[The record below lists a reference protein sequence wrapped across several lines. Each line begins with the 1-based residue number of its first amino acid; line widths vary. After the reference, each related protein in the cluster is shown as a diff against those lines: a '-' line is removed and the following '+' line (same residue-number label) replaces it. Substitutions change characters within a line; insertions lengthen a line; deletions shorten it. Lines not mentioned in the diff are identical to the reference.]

1 MTDRVRQVCQVAA
14 RSLLAAGTVLF
25 LLALPAAAI
34 GPGSLGPGSGPV
46 VMVLH
51 ATGVVDGAMA
61 GYIAGGVASAGDQ
74 GLTAVVVK
82 LDTPG
87 GSLDAMNQI
96 TTALLESKV
105 PVIVWVAPA
114 GGKAA
119 SAGTFITLAG
129 NLAFMASGTSIGAA
143 SPVDSSGGDI
153 TGTEGLKVRN
163 YAISAITAIAEARG
177 RPVNWAVDAV
187 ANARA
192 SSAEEA
198 VSLKV
203 VDGIADTL
211 ADVLAAA
218 DGRTVTVAGGATLT
232 LALQGAQ
239 PAVIQEAPMN
249 PALSLFHL
257 LSDPNIAFVLFVIGL
272 GGLLLEFINPSIV
285 AGITGSICLVLAFI
299 GFGSLPLNVGGLVL
313 VAIGLV
319 LFVLETQITSH
330 GLLTLG
336 GIVAFVLGAGAVY
349 TRPMDA
355 TSPLV
360 QVAWPVTAVVALTM
374 AALMAGVAW
383 VAVRVRTMPAPTG
396 GVSAHMVPGVAG
408 VVEAP
413 INPLGTVLLAS
424 EAWSARSADGSPL
437 ARGCR
442 VRLVHLDGLTA
453 VVTPETADLAG
464 PPLGEES

>member
-1 MTDRVRQVCQVAA
+1 MTNRVRQACRVAA

-34 GPGSLGPGSGPV
+34 GPATGPV

-61 GYIAGGVASAGDQ
+61 GYIAGGVAAAGD
-74 GLTAVVVK
+74 GAAAAVVIQ

-87 GSLDAMNQI
+87 GSLDAMSQI
-96 TTALLESKV
+96 TTALLEAKV

-143 SPVDSSGGDI
+143 SPVNSSGGDI

-163 YAISAITAIAEARG
+163 YAISAITAIAQARG
-177 RPVNWAVDAV
+177 RNVAWAVDAV

-192 SSAEEA
+192 SSATEA
-198 VSLKV
+198 VAEHV

-211 ADVLAAA
+211 DAVLTAAS
-218 DGRTVTVAGGATLT
+218 GRTVTVAGGATAT
-232 LALQGAQ
+232 LAVSLHGPL
-239 PAVIQEAPMN
+239 PAVVQEAPMN

-272 GGLLLEFINPSIV
+272 GGLLLEFINPSLV
-285 AGITGSICLVLAFI
+285 AGITGAISLVLAFI

-319 LFVLETQITSH
+319 LFALETQITSH

-336 GIVAFVLGAGAVY
+336 GLVAFVLGAGAVY
-349 TRPMDA
+349 TRPLDPTA
-355 TSPLV
+355 PFV
-360 QVAWPVTAVVALTM
+360 QVAWPVTAVVALAM
-374 AALMAGVAW
+374 AALMAGFAW
-383 VAVRVRTMPAPTG
+383 IAVRTRSMAAPK
-396 GVSAHMVPGVAG
+396 VSVAAHMVPGAAG

-424 EAWSARSADGSPL
+424 EAWSARSADGMPL
-437 ARGCR
+437 ARGRR
-442 VRLVHLDGLTA
+442 VRLVSLDGLTA
-453 VVTPETADLAG
+453 VVTP
-464 PPLGEES
+464 

>member
-1 MTDRVRQVCQVAA
+1 MTNRVRQAYRAAA

-25 LLALPAAAI
+25 LLSLPVAAA
-34 GPGSLGPGSGPV
+34 GPATGATV
-46 VMVLH
+46 VILH

-61 GYIAGGVASAGDQ
+61 AYIAGGVAAASDGGAG
-74 GLTAVVVK
+74 AVVIQ

-87 GSLDAMNQI
+87 GSLDAMSQI
-96 TTALLESKV
+96 TTALLEAKV

-129 NLAFMASGTSIGAA
+129 NLAYMATGTSIGAA
-143 SPVDSSGGDI
+143 SPVDSGGGDL

-177 RPVNWAVDAV
+177 RPVGWAVDAV
-187 ANARA
+187 ASARA
-192 SSAEEA
+192 SSATEA
-198 VSLKV
+198 VALHV

-211 ADVLAAA
+211 DAVLAAA
-218 DGRTVTVAGGATLT
+218 DGRTVTVAGGASGTLSLRSP
-232 LALQGAQ
+232 LA
-239 PAVIQEAPMN
+239 AVIQEAPMN

-272 GGLLLEFINPSIV
+272 GGLLLEFINPSLV
-285 AGITGSICLVLAFI
+285 AGITGAICLVLAFI
-299 GFGSLPLNVGGLVL
+299 GFGSLPLNLGGLLL

-319 LFVLETQITSH
+319 LFMLETQITSH

-336 GIVAFVLGAGAVY
+336 GLVAFVLGAGAVY
-349 TRPMDA
+349 TRPLDA
-355 TSPLV
+355 TAPLV
-360 QVAWPVTAVVALTM
+360 QVAWPVTAVVAVSM
-374 AALMAGVAW
+374 AALMAGIAW
-383 VAVRVRTMPAPTG
+383 IAVWTRSMPAPTG
-396 GVSAHMVPGVAG
+396 SVAAHMVPGALG

-424 EAWSARSADGSPL
+424 EAWSARSSDGTPL
-437 ARGCR
+437 ARGRR
-442 VRLVHLDGLTA
+442 VRLVTLDGLTA
-453 VVTPETADLAG
+453 VVTPEDADLDG
-464 PPLGEES
+464 VPPHGEES

>member
-1 MTDRVRQVCQVAA
+1 MTNRVRQAYRVAA
-14 RSLLAAGTVLF
+14 RSLLAAGTVL
-25 LLALPAAAI
+25 LLFGSAVSAVGPAT
-34 GPGSLGPGSGPV
+34 GPV

-61 GYIAGGVASAGDQ
+61 GYIEGGVAGAADSGAA
-74 GLTAVVVK
+74 AVVLQ

-96 TTALLESKV
+96 TTSLLEAKV

-143 SPVDSSGGDI
+143 SPVDAGGGDI
-153 TGTEGLKVRN
+153 GGTEGLKVRN

-177 RPVNWAVDAV
+177 RPVAWAVDAV

-211 ADVLAAA
+211 DAVLAAA
-218 DGRTVTVAGGATLT
+218 DGRQVTVAGGATVT
-232 LALQGAQ
+232 LSFREPLA
-239 PAVIQEAPMN
+239 AVVQEAPMN

-272 GGLLLEFINPSIV
+272 GGLLLEFINPSLV

-299 GFGSLPLNVGGLVL
+299 GFGSLPLNVGGLIL

-336 GIVAFVLGAGAVY
+336 GLVAFVLGAGAVY
-349 TRPMDA
+349 TRPLDA
-355 TSPLV
+355 TSPFV
-360 QVAWPVTAVVALTM
+360 QVAWPVTAVVAITM
-374 AALMAGVAW
+374 AALMAGVAL
-383 VAVRVRTMPAPTG
+383 VAVRARTMPAPTG
-396 GVSAHMVPGVAG
+396 SVSAHMVPGATG

-413 INPLGTVLLAS
+413 IDPLGTVLLAS

-437 ARGCR
+437 ARGRR
-442 VRLVHLDGLTA
+442 VRLVSLDGLTA
-453 VVTPETADLAG
+453 VVTPEAADRAG
-464 PPLGEES
+464 LPHGEES